1 MKVHEMWRWSVRV
14 TIRSSLLCVFLLQDE
29 EHHEQTSDV
38 RAQLKFFEQLE
49 RLEKQRKDDEEREI
63 LLKVAKVGSAFHT
76 RVQWKTDVRLFSHGH

>member
-1 MKVHEMWRWSVRV
+1 M
-14 TIRSSLLCVFLLQDE
+14 
-29 EHHEQTSDV
+29 

-76 RVQWKTDVRLFSHGH
+76 HTLTASP